1 MESTL
6 SKSST
11 QIFLLEP
18 KWGNNTY
25 PYYFGTIK
33 EVITSGIKVKVIHNK
48 IKSVMELK
56 KSGLRDDDIII
67 FGYGWL
73 GSEIFYNIEG
83 LQDLKN
89 IKICFF
95 HKPFNNLDEKVNFV
109 INSGFSLLLSSTPQ
123 TSKFQEMTNTKTIL
137 FPYACDSR
145 IFGLKPNT
153 SKKYDIGFSGA
164 LHNSIHY
171 KNIEFAG
178 TNLRFKA
185 HQKIAKYY
193 GGKKF
198 LNGSDNIW
206 FRIRSTRAYAK
217 SIQKSKLWLS
227 TTGPMHDVS
236 PRYFE
241 VTVSSAIC
249 LTNSIPKEYSKIFKK
264 GENVI
269 VFKED
274 CSDLLD
280 SIANIIEDEKRLE
293 AMARHARNE
302 ILENHTYIKRAKAL
316 INLIEELKS

>member
-1 MESTL
+1 MKTTL
-6 SKSST
+6 SKT
-11 QIFLLEP
+11 ITRIFLLEP

-25 PYYFGTIK
+25 PYYFGTSK
-33 EVITSGIKVKVIHNK
+33 EVILSGIKVKVIQNK
-48 IKSVMELK
+48 IKSVMDLK
-56 KSGLRDDDIII
+56 KNGLRDDDIII

-73 GSEIFYNIEG
+73 GSELFYNIEG

-123 TSKFQEMTNTKTIL
+123 TLKFQKMTNIKTVL

-145 IFGLKPNT
+145 IFGLNPNT

-164 LHNSIHY
+164 LHNAIHY

-185 HQKIAKYY
+185 QQKIARYY
-193 GGKKF
+193 GGKKT

-206 FRIRSTRAYAK
+206 FRIGSTRSYAK
-217 SIQKSKLWLS
+217 RIQKSKLWLS

-241 VTVSSAIC
+241 ATASSAIC

-280 SIANIIEDEKRLE
+280 SIANIIEDAKGLE
-293 AMARHARNE
+293 AMAQHARNE
-302 ILENHTYIKRAKAL
+302 ILKNHTYIKRAEEL
-316 INLIEELKS
+316 LNLIEQLKG